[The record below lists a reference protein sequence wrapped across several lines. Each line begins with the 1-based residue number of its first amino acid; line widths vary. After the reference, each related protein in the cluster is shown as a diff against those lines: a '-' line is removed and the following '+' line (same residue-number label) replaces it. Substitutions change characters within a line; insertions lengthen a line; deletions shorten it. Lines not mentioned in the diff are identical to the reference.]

1 MSRESI
7 TLSYKQLG
15 AIALVL
21 VNILLAGPGGWM
33 LNHLWS
39 ETQKFRTETE
49 TQLDEL
55 EKQLN
60 QLHIDLSEKYVTRK
74 AFSDYREQMGE
85 TIRHLDSKITP

>member
-21 VNILLAGPGGWM
+21 VNSHSGRARRLDAKTPLGAKPRNSG
-33 LNHLWS
+33 
-39 ETQKFRTETE
+39 QKQK

-55 EKQLN
+55 QKQLN
-60 QLHIDLSEKYVTRK
+60 QLHVDLSGKYVTRQSFFRLPG
-74 AFSDYREQMGE
+74 ANGRNH
-85 TIRHLDSKITP
+85 TTP